1 MVTQSIMVLLLILFS
16 SALLLA
22 HDEKYMYGN
31 PVNSGTVINLICV
44 GLTLPMTRNICM
56 VTRSTMVLLLILFSS
71 ALLLAHD
78 EKYMYGNPV
87 NNGTVINFIFVGLT
101 LSS

>member
-1 MVTQSIMVLLLILFS
+1 MTRNIFMVTQSIEVLLLILS
-16 SALLLA
+16 
-22 HDEKYMYGN
+22 
-31 PVNSGTVINLICV
+31 
-44 GLTLPMTRNICM
+44 
-56 VTRSTMVLLLILFSS
+56 SS

-87 NNGTVINFIFVGLT
+87 NNGTVINLIFVCLT